1 MGNILQAY
9 ENLKNSLDHAST
21 DVASHG
27 QIVIQVGSATCE
39 NAAGAQQVRAEFEK
53 LIKTTGRE
61 DIIIKQT
68 GCTGRCSEEPIV
80 GVFMPNQIGVKYA
93 HVNVDTVAEIFQEH
107 ILSKKPVAKL
117 MLDKKTDKL
126 YEHVVTLCGS
136 SHCRN
141 KFYENWNATFQKILQ
156 EKNISENEVRVISGG
171 CIGMCQHEDHD
182 EHGVMMVYPENVIYR
197 FLNEEELEDI
207 IETQFVK
214 KEIAT
219 KHVVHTDKM
228 VEEYFK
234 FYGDVSF
241 FNKQTRI
248 TLRNCGIID
257 PESLDDYVHAQGYE
271 ALAKV
276 LETGNPEGVVQ
287 EVIDAGLRG
296 RGGGGFPTGLKWK
309 NTRDLNPTD
318 PIKYIICNADEG
330 DPGAFM
336 DRSALEGDPF
346 SIIEGMTIGA
356 YAMGAC
362 KGYLYIRAE
371 YPLAI
376 ERIENAIK
384 IARENNLLGKNILGS
399 GYDFDLEIRLGAGA
413 FVCGEETALIQSI
426 EGKRGQPVM
435 RPPYPSEKGLWGHP
449 TSINNV
455 ETWANIPALMLY
467 GADWFK
473 RIGTEGSKGTKVFAL
488 AGKVKNTGLVE
499 VPMGTTLREVIFD
512 IGGGVPHGHQL
523 KAVQT
528 GGPSGGCI
536 PFDKIDTPV
545 DYESLKQIGSMMG
558 SGGMIILDETDC
570 IVSTSKFFLE
580 FTKDESCGK
589 CLPCREGTLRM
600 LEILQKITDGNGE
613 LSDLDKLDRLG
624 NMIKRT
630 SLCGLGQSAPNPVLS
645 AIKNFREEF
654 EAHIVDKRCPTQTC
668 QKLISYHVIADKCTG
683 CTLCARRCPVSCI
696 SGAKK
701 MPHTIIQED
710 CIKCGEC
717 YTSCKFDAIE
727 KI

>member
-1 MGNILQAY
+1 
-9 ENLKNSLDHAST
+9 
-21 DVASHG
+21 
-27 QIVIQVGSATCE
+27 
-39 NAAGAQQVRAEFEK
+39 
-53 LIKTTGRE
+53 
-61 DIIIKQT
+61 
-68 GCTGRCSEEPIV
+68 
-80 GVFMPNQIGVKYA
+80 
-93 HVNVDTVAEIFQEH
+93 
-107 ILSKKPVAKL
+107 
-117 MLDKKTDKL
+117 
-126 YEHVVTLCGS
+126 
-136 SHCRN
+136 
-141 KFYENWNATFQKILQ
+141 
-156 EKNISENEVRVISGG
+156 
-171 CIGMCQHEDHD
+171 
-182 EHGVMMVYPENVIYR
+182 
-197 FLNEEELEDI
+197 
-207 IETQFVK
+207 
-214 KEIAT
+214 
-219 KHVVHTDKM
+219 
-228 VEEYFK
+228 
-234 FYGDVSF
+234 
-241 FNKQTRI
+241 
-248 TLRNCGIID
+248 
-257 PESLDDYVHAQGYE
+257 
-271 ALAKV
+271 LA
-276 LETGNPEGVVQ
+276 TGNPEGVIK
-287 EVIDAGLRG
+287 EVIDSGLRG
-296 RGGGGFPTGLKWK
+296 RGGGGFPTGYKWN
-309 NTRDLNPTD
+309 NTRTLNPTD
-318 PIKYIICNADEG
+318 PIKYVICNADEG

-384 IARENNLLGKNILGS
+384 IARENNLLGKDILGS

-426 EGKRGQPVM
+426 EGKRGQPIM

-488 AGKVKNTGLVE
+488 AGKVNNTGLVE

-512 IGGGVPHGHQL
+512 IGGGVPNGKHL

-558 SGGMIILDETDC
+558 SGGMIVLDETDC
-570 IVSTSKFFLE
+570 MVNTAKFFLE

-600 LEILQKITDGNGE
+600 LEILQRITDGHGVIE
-613 LSDLDKLDRLG
+613 DLDKLERLG
-624 NMIKRT
+624 NMIKKT

-668 QKLISYHVIADKCTG
+668 QKLISYHIIADKCTG

-717 YTSCKFDAIE
+717 FNSCKFDAIE